1 MILPLPLLTHRLSSF
16 EHESSVL
23 LCHRNKNNIYLYRAM
38 DECAQT
44 GIHCMSRTR
53 ASVSPD
59 PLVAF
64 WSLLPYNH
72 CSRLFV
78 AHITETSPVDSSLNR
93 LNCHMIS
100 LSSTAIRCGLYD
112 QFRGSLSLAHG
123 AKYLPLYF
131 NASRDVAACK
141 GVCAATFV
149 GYIIGLLDIRL
160 IADVCT
166 RIFDSMRPVFLLTM
180 KIFRLISPSSLP
192 RRLRGGYSPT
202 YFGDIT
208 A

>member
-1 MILPLPLLTHRLSSF
+1 MNVHRPCQNELLS
-16 EHESSVL
+16 
-23 LCHRNKNNIYLYRAM
+23 CY
-38 DECAQT
+38 AQASRHT

-149 GYIIGLLDIRL
+149 GYIIGLLRTDIRL